1 MCARRFLIL
10 ILILIL
16 FAVAGAFALFQ
27 FGDRVLIKQATPVG
41 HYQEPPKASGPDYA
55 LLDAWI
61 ARPEI
66 RDNPS
71 HWAPGGLTGYGQEG
85 RYLSYPPL
93 PVRMAAFYIHPT
105 TYLQRSEWNG
115 PVEDRQ
121 SRDRAELFVRS
132 QASAFA
138 DTAEVWAPRYRQAA
152 YGAFLLNSKDSKA
165 ALDLAYSDISQA
177 FDEFLKQVPANE
189 PLILAGHSQG
199 ALHLMRLIEERKG
212 ELKGRLVAA
221 YIVGWPVST
230 KADLPSLG
238 LPPCRSPDQTGCIL
252 SWMSFAE
259 PANPSLIF
267 GEWEKTRGRT
277 GLGRD
282 RSDILCVNPVTGV
295 EGGTAPPLD
304 NPGTLVPDAGFAS
317 AKLLPGTVGAHCDK
331 GLLLLDGEIPD
342 LGRFVLPGNNYHVY
356 DYALFWGAVAQDA
369 MRRAIAW
376 R

>member
-10 ILILIL
+10 VLILIL

-27 FGDRVLIKQATPVG
+27 FGDRVLLKQATPVG
-41 HYQEPPKASGPDYA
+41 HYQAPPKSSGPHYSQ
-55 LLDAWI
+55 LGSWI

-66 RDNPS
+66 RGNPS
-71 HWAPGGLTGYGQEG
+71 HWAPEGLNGYGQEG
-85 RYLSYPPL
+85 RYLSYPPP

-121 SRDRAELFVRS
+121 TRDRSELFVRS

-152 YGAFLLNSKDSKA
+152 YGAFLLDSKDSRA
-165 ALDLAYSDISQA
+165 ALDLAFSDISRA

-199 ALHLMRLIEERKG
+199 ALHLMRLIEERKAA
-212 ELKGRLVAA
+212 LKGRLVAA
-221 YIVGWPVST
+221 YIVGWPIST

-238 LPPCRSPDQTGCIL
+238 FPPCRAPNQIGCIL

-267 GEWEKTRGRT
+267 GEWEKTKGPT
-277 GLGRD
+277 GVPRD
-282 RSDILCVNPVTGV
+282 RTDILCVNPLTGT
-295 EGGTAPPLD
+295 EGGVGLD
-304 NPGTLVPDAGFAS
+304 NPGTLVPDANFTS
-317 AKLLPGTVGAHCDK
+317 AKLALDIIGAHCDR
-331 GLLLLDGEIPD
+331 GLLMLDGEIPN
-342 LGRFVLPGNNYHVY
+342 LGPYVLPGNNYHVY
-356 DYALFWGAVAQDA
+356 DYALFWGAIARDA
-369 MRRAIAW
+369 MRRSAAW